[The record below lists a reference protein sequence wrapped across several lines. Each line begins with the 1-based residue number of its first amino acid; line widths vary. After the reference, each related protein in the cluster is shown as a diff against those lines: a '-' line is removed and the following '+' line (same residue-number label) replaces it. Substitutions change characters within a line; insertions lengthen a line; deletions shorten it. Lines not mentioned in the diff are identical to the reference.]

1 MAFGDDFLQVQIAK
15 RQSWAA
21 KGVKSGSGLPFS
33 GIQSPDAPF
42 AANSKKKKATK
53 RRMAYAPNEAPPS
66 PHAIAL
72 AYLASH
78 PEVLKGNQEHYEQVR
93 LFETVLREDP
103 ELYELM
109 AAVPNGGL
117 RANKTAND
125 LNAEGLK
132 RGYPDIIIDLPAGI
146 YHGAR
151 IEMKSESGKLSAEQ
165 KQKLKSRSDRGYYC
179 AVCYGCDEALEV
191 IRRYRRLKAGEAM
204 PARAQDQQW
213 QEAA

>member
-42 AANSKKKKATK
+42 AANSKKQKTLK

-78 PEVLKGNQEHYEQVR
+78 PDDLKGNYEHYEQVR
-93 LFETVLREDP
+93 LFETVLQEDP

-109 AAVPNGGL
+109 AAIPNGGY
-117 RANKTAND
+117 RPNKTAND
-125 LNAEGLK
+125 LNAEGVK
-132 RGYPDIIIDLPAGI
+132 SGYPDITIDLPAGV

-151 IEMKSESGKLSAEQ
+151 IEMKAEKGKLSA
-165 KQKLKSRSDRGYYC
+165 KQKEKLRLLSGRGYYC

-204 PARAQDQQW
+204 PAREQDQPW